1 MDLLREVSLDD
12 DQEEIKGED
21 IAELLKCLLGKH
33 GACVRSSELI
43 YISGCDGGA
52 LKPQCCSQQR
62 QVDPWGL
69 RASQSSLTCDFQA
82 LSQKKKVSTI

>member
-33 GACVRSSELI
+33 G
-43 YISGCDGGA
+43 GM
-52 LKPQCCSQQR
+52 R
-62 QVDPWGL
+62 QIL
-69 RASQSSLTCDFQA
+69 RTHIHIW
-82 LSQKKKVSTI
+82 V